1 MCIYIIIY
9 ICYICLFI
17 KKTNMYIVAA
27 TLRGNHPKQEHTS
40 TLAGLPENLSPLHRT
55 QATEARMVTG
65 GFLELLQTPLQKL
78 FMLLQCQPD

>member
-1 MCIYIIIY
+1 
-9 ICYICLFI
+9 
-17 KKTNMYIVAA
+17 MYIVAA
-27 TLRGNHPKQEHTS
+27 TLRGNLPKQKHTS

-55 QATEARMVTG
+55 QATEARSGQFGTG